1 MRTLTFI
8 GLCLTSSSSV
18 FWAVAAD
25 SKPKTA
31 LKTVS
36 PVPPKMGIK
45 TPGIQI
51 PFVDLKAEIEIPVPT
66 PGSIAIGEAV
76 FVPSGSKDQVVRIAT
91 TAGDI
96 QAGPAKSTDA
106 AAATEA
112 TGGSDAPKALDP
124 IVGVSRPCSGTIV
137 AFGTLWVPNCG
148 AQSVTRH
155 DMKANKVT
163 ATLPIG
169 AADLVTGLAA
179 TADSVWMFTDN
190 KATLSRIDP
199 IENTVVGEMRLP
211 ASCNSVAY
219 GESSLWV
226 ACPAEDKVFR
236 IDPATNLVVNRIEV
250 SASPRSVAFGAGSV
264 WVLCEKEGKIERIDP
279 KTSKVIKTIELLVP
293 NAGGS
298 IAYGGGFLWVTQTGF
313 PITRIDTTSEKERV
327 AQQFRGEG
335 GGILAVSTGA
345 IWLADPAKG
354 TVQKFDPKRIVATLP
369 E

>member
-25 SKPKTA
+25 SKPKTV

-45 TPGIQI
+45 TPGIQM
-51 PFVDLKAEIEIPVPT
+51 PFADLKAEIEIPVPT

-76 FVPSGSKDQVVRIAT
+76 FVPSGSKDQVVRIAIK
-91 TAGDI
+91 D
-96 QAGPAKSTDA
+96 GPAKAADA

-112 TGGSDAPKALDP
+112 KGGSDAPKTLTP
-124 IVGVSRPCSGTIV
+124 IVGISRPCSGTIA

-148 AQSVTRH
+148 SQSVTRH
-155 DMKANKVT
+155 DTKANKVT

-169 AADLVTGLAA
+169 AADVVAGLAA

-199 IENTVVGEMRLP
+199 IENTVVGELRLP
-211 ASCNSVAY
+211 ASCNSVGF

-226 ACPAEDKVFR
+226 PCPAENKVFR

-250 SASPRSVAFGAGSV
+250 SASPRSVTFGAGSV

-279 KTSKVIKTIELLVP
+279 KTNKVIKTIELLVP
-293 NAGGS
+293 NAGGT
-298 IAYGGGFLWVTQTGF
+298 IAYSEGFLWVTQNGF

-327 AQQFRGEG
+327 AQQFWGEG

-354 TVQKFDPKRIVATLP
+354 TVQKYDPKRIAATLP